1 MQNLNDPKL
10 TNQQR
15 QHILRLSIDKEYR
28 QKYEKA
34 KEHTDYI
41 FQSYWVVQSQDL
53 QQMDLFYKSLIH
65 RLDQQTLKFKHTL
78 DQGL

>member
-15 QHILRLSIDKEYR
+15 QHILRLSIDKDIAR
-28 QKYEKA
+28 NTKS

-41 FQSYWVVQSQDL
+41 FQSYWVVKSQ
-53 QQMDLFYKSLIH
+53 
-65 RLDQQTLKFKHTL
+65 T
-78 DQGL
+78 

>member
-10 TNQQR
+10 TNQER

-41 FQSYWVVQSQDL
+41 FQSSTMLHTSLKIAGMTFTRNAWK
-53 QQMDLFYKSLIH
+53 KSHLLLI
-65 RLDQQTLKFKHTL
+65 FSY
-78 DQGL
+78 

>member
-15 QHILRLSIDKEYR
+15 QHILRLSIDKDYR
-28 QKYEKA
+28 QKYEQA

-41 FQSYWVVQSQDL
+41 FNLLGHSTSQ
-53 QQMDLFYKSLIH
+53 
-65 RLDQQTLKFKHTL
+65 T
-78 DQGL
+78 